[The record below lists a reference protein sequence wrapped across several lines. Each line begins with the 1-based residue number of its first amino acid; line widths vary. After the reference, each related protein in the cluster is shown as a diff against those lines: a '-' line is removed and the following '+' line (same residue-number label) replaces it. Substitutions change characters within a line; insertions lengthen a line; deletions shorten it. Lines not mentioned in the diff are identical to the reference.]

1 MQGFNMKSDCL
12 SKELSLIEDVKLRE
26 FITTF
31 IEECVPIYFFTVPAS
46 SSGKHHPAYALG
58 SGGLVRHT
66 KAAVKIADD
75 LLSLEQNETINE
87 CYHDE
92 IIAALIVH
100 DMFKQ
105 GLNASGGHT
114 RFEHPIYAAGALQL
128 FADKFYPIL
137 SDRVAYI
144 SAMVMAHMGQW
155 NRSERSVVQLPKPTT
170 DAEKF
175 VHLCDYLASR
185 RYLTVEDIAY
195 EPQTEEQ
202 PKET

>member
-1 MQGFNMKSDCL
+1 MMKSECL

-31 IEECVPIYFFTVPAS
+31 IEECVPVYFYTVPAS
-46 SSGKHHPAYALG
+46 STGKHHPQYALG
-58 SGGLVRHT
+58 PGGLVRHT
-66 KAAVKIADD
+66 KACVKIAED
-75 LLSLEQNETINE
+75 LLSLEQNETLNE

-100 DMFKQ
+100 DTFKQ
-105 GLNASGGHT
+105 GLSASGGHT
-114 RFEHPIYAAGALQL
+114 RFEHPIYSAGALQL
-128 FADKFYPIL
+128 FADKFYPNL
-137 SDRVAYI
+137 SDRVANI
-144 SAMVMAHMGQW
+144 SAMVMSHMGQW

-170 DAEKF
+170 EMEKF

-185 RYLTVEDIAY
+185 KYLTVEVSY

-202 PKET
+202 QTAEKT